1 MGYIAAGLYSVAIVL
16 FIFGSTGLQ
25 FWGVL
30 QEETRDHTQDWKY
43 LVPAALMNIVVIMFI
58 LFPLMKSKI
67 FGTVGKTFAVF
78 LLLGGFLAETML
90 TTLYYSDPEVYAVY
104 AVLSMNFI
112 IRLSYFVILRL
123 SLGADIAKSVEEAAK
138 LAKIAQLEAAKKQ
151 VAALAS
157 SLGLTATVTEKKD
170 EKKSDSGSSS
180 SSSSSSGKVDS
191 SAANAFRTRWK
202 GIVDDIKSKNP
213 GVDIKYK
220 RANEMIEN
228 AIKANNMV
236 QSVLDKAKADVGPSG
251 IAKGGRRR

>member
-30 QEETRDHTQDWKY
+30 QEETRDHTQDWMY

-90 TTLYYSDPEVYAVY
+90 TTLYYSEPEVYAVY
-104 AVLSMNFI
+104 AVLGMNFI
-112 IRLSYFVILRL
+112 IRLTYFVILRL
-123 SLGADIAKSVEEAAK
+123 SLGVDIAKSVEEAAK
-138 LAKIAQLEAAKKQ
+138 LAKVAQLEAAKKQ

-180 SSSSSSGKVDS
+180 ASSSSSSGMIDEWQKVRKGISEKNSKKLTSDS
-191 SAANAFRTRWK
+191 INKAFEIVKKAANSGRSKSEAFSEARAALRR
-202 GIVDDIKSKNP
+202 DD
-213 GVDIKYK
+213 G
-220 RANEMIEN
+220 A
-228 AIKANNMV
+228 
-236 QSVLDKAKADVGPSG
+236 SVVF
-251 IAKGGRRR
+251 GGRRR

>member
-104 AVLSMNFI
+104 AVLGMNFI
-112 IRLSYFVILRL
+112 IRLTYFIILRL
-123 SLGADIAKSVEEAAK
+123 SLGSDIAKSVEEAAK

-157 SLGLTATVTEKKD
+157 SLGLTATVSEKKE

-180 SSSSSSGKVDS
+180 SSSSSSGMIDEWQKVRKGISEKNSKKLTSDS
-191 SAANAFRTRWK
+191 INKAFEIVKKAANSGRSKSEAF
-202 GIVDDIKSKNP
+202 S
-213 GVDIKYK
+213 
-220 RANEMIEN
+220 E
-228 AIKANNMV
+228 
-236 QSVLDKAKADVGPSG
+236 AKAALKRDDGASVVF
-251 IAKGGRRR
+251 GGRRR